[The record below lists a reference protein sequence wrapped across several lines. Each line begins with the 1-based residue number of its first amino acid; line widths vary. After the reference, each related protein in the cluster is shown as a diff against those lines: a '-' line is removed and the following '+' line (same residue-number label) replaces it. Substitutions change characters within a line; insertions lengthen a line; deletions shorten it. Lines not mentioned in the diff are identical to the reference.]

1 MHQAVQ
7 IVCTIGPASCEP
19 EILERLASEG
29 MRVARL
35 NFAHGDPDWHRSV
48 FRRLR
53 EVSGRV
59 DRPIAVLLD
68 LPGPKVRVGELEAS
82 PVELETGTLITLH
95 TELEKGDRE
104 RIPVP
109 DRWLCEEA
117 QVGSPIVVGDGL
129 VELEVVE
136 IDAPEIHCRVVVGGA
151 ISTGKGVNAPGG
163 RSSRP
168 LLGERDRQAL
178 ELAAELGVDLIGV
191 SYVRNLDDLL
201 EVRSYMKGLSFRAP
215 MVSKIETASA
225 LENLDAIL
233 GRTDALMIAR
243 GDLSLE
249 IPFERV
255 PLEQKRIALAALRAG
270 RPVITATQM
279 LQSMVDAPRPTRAE
293 VTDGA
298 NAVLDGTDA
307 VMLSDETAMGAHPVR
322 ACNAMSRILKATT
335 LDRDALEVPEPRGLG
350 PELRELA
357 AFSRAAVR
365 TAHEI
370 GVRALVTW
378 TRGGA
383 AARLLARERPGIPIL
398 APTRTEET
406 WRRLSIVYGT
416 YPVYCPGGRLRRTE
430 AEAALGR
437 LDDGDLMMI
446 VTHQAGD
453 GRRIP
458 WMGLVRVG
466 DQERWTVD
474 PADS

>member
-1 MHQAVQ
+1 M
-7 IVCTIGPASCEP
+7 
-19 EILERLASEG
+19 LERLAESG

-35 NFAHGDPDWHRSV
+35 NFAHGHPDWHRKV

-53 EVSGRV
+53 ELSNRSH
-59 DRPIAVLLD
+59 RPLAVLLD
-68 LPGPKVRVGELEAS
+68 LPGPKVRIGELEGS
-82 PVELETGTLITLH
+82 PIELETGSTITLH

-104 RIPVP
+104 HIPVP
-109 DRWLCEEA
+109 DAWLCEEA
-117 QVGSPIVVGDGL
+117 VPGVPMVVGDGL
-129 VELEVVE
+129 VELEVLE

-151 ISTGKGVNAPGG
+151 ISTGKGINAPGG

-168 LLGERDRQAL
+168 LLGDRDRQAL

-191 SYVRNLDDLL
+191 SYVRNRDDLR
-201 EVRSYMKGLSFRAP
+201 EVRTFMKGLGYRAAL
-215 MVSKIETASA
+215 VSKIETAAA
-225 LENLDAIL
+225 LENLSAIL
-233 GRTDALMIAR
+233 ALTDALMIAR

-270 RPVITATQM
+270 KPVITATQM
-279 LQSMVDAPRPTRAE
+279 LQSMVHAPRPTRAE
-293 VTDGA
+293 VTDVA

-307 VMLSDETAMGAHPVR
+307 VMLSDETAIGVHPVR
-322 ACNAMSRILKATT
+322 ACNAMARILKVTT
-335 LDRDALEVPEPRGLG
+335 TDRDALEIPEASGLG

-383 AARLLARERPGIPIL
+383 AARLLARERPKMPIL
-398 APTRTEET
+398 APTRTEDT
-406 WRRLSIVYGT
+406 WRRLSMVYGT
-416 YPVYCPGGRLRRTE
+416 YPVYCPGGRLRRSDM
-430 AEAALGR
+430 EAALGP
-437 LDDGDLMMI
+437 LQDNDLMMV
-446 VTHQAGD
+446 VTHQPGD

-458 WMGLVRVG
+458 WMGLVRVA
-466 DQERWTVD
+466 DRDRWSTD
-474 PADS
+474 PAGI